1 MTLQTC
7 ALKISAGVNGV
18 LRGGSSVR
26 RPGSKDPHRCQQKF
40 LSVMLSAI
48 DSTDNFDCKMHRFR
62 NTFLP
67 SNVGKSMQFKNG
79 LRIQQ
84 SEH

>member
-1 MTLQTC
+1 
-7 ALKISAGVNGV
+7 
-18 LRGGSSVR
+18 
-26 RPGSKDPHRCQQKF
+26 
-40 LSVMLSAI
+40 MLSAI